1 MFVKWFKTTPTRA
14 PTSTPPHTP
23 TTFSY
28 LTTTDEALAPHI
40 AVFEEAYKTGC
51 NVVNIVPTP
60 RDLEGGTLKLG
71 EDMQFFR
78 DTHTV
83 CLFWTRPFTKEE
95 YVALKEDIKEHQKN
109 SDLGDDK
116 YENVRYVT
124 ITHDDIIFDM
134 NRDMHK
140 NHINVTNYSIVHSH
154 TAIKHVINFSLK
166 TFANVPFIMKQ
177 RKMMVYDMSTKRAPK
192 YIIADD
198 ECTNVS
204 DKHRKIYATWNEAY
218 DALMVANKEALEAG
232 CCLNTSDKIYKIL
245 VKE

>member
-1 MFVKWFKTTPTRA
+1 MFTKWFKAHPTNITRS
-14 PTSTPPHTP
+14 PSMS
-23 TTFSY
+23 FNY
-28 LTTTDEALAPHI
+28 LTTTDETMAPHI
-40 AVFEEAYKTGC
+40 AVFEEAYKSAC
-51 NVVNIVPTP
+51 DVLKIVPTP
-60 RDLEGGTLKLG
+60 RVLEGGTLKLG

-78 DTHTV
+78 DTYAV
-83 CLFWTRPFTKEE
+83 CLFWTQPFTKEE

-109 SDLGDDK
+109 KSGSGDDK
-116 YENVRYVT
+116 YENVRHAT

-134 NRDMHK
+134 NRDTHK
-140 NHINVTNYSIVHSH
+140 NHINVTNYSIVHCH
-154 TAIKHVINFSLK
+154 TSIKHVINFSVK

-198 ECTNVS
+198 ECTNIS

-218 DALMVANKEALEAG
+218 DALTAANKEALEAG
-232 CCLNTSDKIYKIL
+232 CCLSTTDKIYKIL